1 MGLEVSSHRP
11 FDLVVYLVHYNYPK
25 WSTLAMSTRKES
37 ANEGFR
43 KGADLETTSPH
54 RLGAQPTT
62 VTVILE
68 QQRTVTVE
76 TVREGLPVDSVEKLA
91 EQLQVTSASLQRY
104 LKLSKQ
110 TYARRRRKGRLSVD
124 ESDRVVRY
132 ADLFRS
138 AVELLGNAKAA
149 AQWLSTPAPALQGET
164 PMDHATTEF
173 GARDV
178 IRLIGRLEHG
188 IPT

>member
-1 MGLEVSSHRP
+1 MATHTKPARESS
-11 FDLVVYLVHYNYPK
+11 
-25 WSTLAMSTRKES
+25 
-37 ANEGFR
+37 R
-43 KGADLETTSPH
+43 KGADLGAKSPG
-54 RLGAQPTT
+54 RLGAWPAT
-62 VTVILE
+62 VTVILK
-68 QQRTVTVE
+68 QPRTVTVE

-91 EQLQVTSASLQRY
+91 EHLQVTSAHLQRC

-132 ADLFRS
+132 AELFGS
-138 AVELLGNAKAA
+138 AVELLGDAA
-149 AQWLSTPAPALQGET
+149 AAALWLRTPAPALKGET

-188 IPT
+188 IAT

>member
-1 MGLEVSSHRP
+1 
-11 FDLVVYLVHYNYPK
+11 
-25 WSTLAMSTRKES
+25 MSTRTES
-37 ANEGFR
+37 SDESFR
-43 KGADLETTSPH
+43 EGADLKTASSR
-54 RLGAQPTT
+54 RLGAQPPT
-62 VTVILE
+62 VTVILK
-68 QQRTVTVE
+68 QQRTVTIE

-91 EQLQVTSASLQRY
+91 EKLQVTSASLQRH

-138 AVELLGNAKAA
+138 AVELLGNANAA
-149 AQWLSTPAPALQGET
+149 ARWLCTPAPALKGET
-164 PMDHATTEF
+164 PMDYATTEF

-178 IRLIGRLEHG
+178 TRLIGRLEHG

>member
-1 MGLEVSSHRP
+1 
-11 FDLVVYLVHYNYPK
+11 
-25 WSTLAMSTRKES
+25 MSTRTES
-37 ANEGFR
+37 SDESFR
-43 KGADLETTSPH
+43 EGADLKTASSR
-54 RLGAQPTT
+54 RLGAQPPT
-62 VTVILE
+62 VTVILK
-68 QQRTVTVE
+68 QQRTVTIE

-91 EQLQVTSASLQRY
+91 ERLQVTSASLQRH

-110 TYARRRRKGRLSVD
+110 TYSRRRRKGRLSVD

-138 AVELLGNAKAA
+138 AVELLGDADAA
-149 AQWLSTPAPALQGET
+149 AQWLRTPAPALKGET

>member
-1 MGLEVSSHRP
+1 
-11 FDLVVYLVHYNYPK
+11 
-25 WSTLAMSTRKES
+25 MSTQRES
-37 ANEGFR
+37 AKQSFREGSNP
-43 KGADLETTSPH
+43 KSASPG
-54 RLGAQPTT
+54 RPGAQPTT
-62 VTVILE
+62 VTVILK
-68 QQRTVTVE
+68 QRRPVTVE
-76 TVREGLPVDSVEKLA
+76 TVREGLPVDAVEKLA
-91 EQLQVTSASLQRY
+91 EQIQVTSASLQRY

-110 TYARRRRKGRLSVD
+110 TYARRRRVGRLSVD

-138 AVELLGNAKAA
+138 AIELLGDANAA
-149 AQWLSTPAPALQGET
+149 AQWLRTPAPALNGET
-164 PMDHATTEF
+164 PLDRAMTEF

>member
-1 MGLEVSSHRP
+1 
-11 FDLVVYLVHYNYPK
+11 
-25 WSTLAMSTRKES
+25 MSTQRES
-37 ANEGFR
+37 AEQSFREGSNP
-43 KGADLETTSPH
+43 KSASPG
-54 RLGAQPTT
+54 RPDAQPTT
-62 VTVILE
+62 VAVILK
-68 QQRTVTVE
+68 QRRPVTVD
-76 TVREGLPVDSVEKLA
+76 TVREGLPVDVVEKLA
-91 EQLQVTSASLQRY
+91 EQIQVTSASLQRY

-138 AVELLGNAKAA
+138 AVELLGDANAA
-149 AQWLSTPAPALQGET
+149 AKWLRTPAPALNGET

-178 IRLIGRLEHG
+178 IQLIGRLEHG

>member
-1 MGLEVSSHRP
+1 
-11 FDLVVYLVHYNYPK
+11 
-25 WSTLAMSTRKES
+25 MSTRKES
-37 ANEGFR
+37 ANESFR
-43 KGADLETTSPH
+43 EGADLETTPPR

-62 VTVILE
+62 VTVILK
-68 QQRTVTVE
+68 QPRTVTVE

-91 EQLQVTSASLQRY
+91 EQLLVTSASLQHY

-110 TYARRRRKGRLSVD
+110 TYARRRRQGHLSVD

-138 AVELLGNAKAA
+138 AVELLGNANAA
-149 AQWLSTPAPALQGET
+149 AQWLSTPAPALKGET

>member
-1 MGLEVSSHRP
+1 
-11 FDLVVYLVHYNYPK
+11 
-25 WSTLAMSTRKES
+25 MSTQKEP
-37 ANEGFR
+37 AKERVREGS
-43 KGADLETTSPH
+43 DH
-54 RLGAQPTT
+54 TT
-62 VTVILE
+62 VTVILK
-68 QQRTVTVE
+68 QPRPVTVE

-91 EQLQVTSASLQRY
+91 EQIQVTSASLQRH

-110 TYARRRRKGRLSVD
+110 TYARRRRVGRLSVD

-138 AVELLGNAKAA
+138 AVELLGEANAA
-149 AQWLSTPAPALQGET
+149 AQWLRAPAPALNGET
-164 PMDHATTEF
+164 PMDRATTEF

>member
-1 MGLEVSSHRP
+1 MKPVKGLHGKASHRP
-11 FDLVVYLVHYNYPK
+11 FDIAVYLVHCDYPK
-25 WSTLAMSTRKES
+25 WSAPAMSTRTES
-37 ANEGFR
+37 ANRE
-43 KGADLETTSPH
+43 ESP
-54 RLGAQPTT
+54 RGLGAKPTT
-62 VTVILE
+62 VTVILK

-91 EQLQVTSASLQRY
+91 KQLQVTSASLQRH

>member
-1 MGLEVSSHRP
+1 MSIRAKSSSESFRERDEV
-11 FDLVVYLVHYNYPK
+11 
-25 WSTLAMSTRKES
+25 
-37 ANEGFR
+37 
-43 KGADLETTSPH
+43 ETKFPR
-54 RLGAQPTT
+54 RLHAQPQT
-62 VTVILE
+62 VTEILK
-68 QQRTVTVE
+68 QRRTVTVE

-91 EQLQVTSASLQRY
+91 EQLQLTSASVQRY

-110 TYARRRRKGRLSVD
+110 TYARRRRKGRLSAD

-132 ADLFRS
+132 ANLFRG
-138 AVELLGNAKAA
+138 AVQLLGDASAA
-149 AQWLSTPAPALQGET
+149 AQWLCAPAPSLNGET

-178 IRLIGRLEHG
+178 MQLIGRLEHG

>member
-1 MGLEVSSHRP
+1 
-11 FDLVVYLVHYNYPK
+11 
-25 WSTLAMSTRKES
+25 MSTRKES
-37 ANEGFR
+37 ANESCR
-43 KGADLETTSPH
+43 EGADLETTPP

-62 VTVILE
+62 VTVILK
-68 QQRTVTVE
+68 QPRTVTVE
-76 TVREGLPVDSVEKLA
+76 TVREGLPVDAVEKLA
-91 EQLQVTSASLQRY
+91 EQLLVTSASLQHY

-110 TYARRRRKGRLSVD
+110 TYVRRRRQGRLSVD

-138 AVELLGNAKAA
+138 AVELLGNANAA
-149 AQWLSTPAPALQGET
+149 VQWLSTPAPALKGET
-164 PMDHATTEF
+164 PLDHATMEF
-173 GARDV
+173 GARNV